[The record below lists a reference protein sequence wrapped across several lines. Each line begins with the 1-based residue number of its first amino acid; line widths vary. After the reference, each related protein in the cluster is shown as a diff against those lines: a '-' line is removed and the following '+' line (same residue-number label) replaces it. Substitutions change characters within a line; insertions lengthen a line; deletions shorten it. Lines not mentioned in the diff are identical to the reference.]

1 MIKKSKTWAHEF
13 VVKRSKFRDP
23 NVIFYALALA
33 AEVSSRE
40 PNWGG
45 RRSLDELVAVD
56 GSTMQR

>member
-1 MIKKSKTWAHEF
+1 M
-13 VVKRSKFRDP
+13 KRSKFKDP

-45 RRSLDELVAVD
+45 RRSLDEVVAVD